1 VKRCRVASGMKS
13 KTAIF
18 FIKLVVSLTLL
29 VFLISRMD
37 YARLKLSL
45 SDAVPVWL
53 VISTLLL
60 IGRNWIGAWRCRVL
74 LQAKGLDAPTSYA
87 VVLYFTSQFFNIF
100 LPTSL
105 GGDVARGY
113 YLGKKIGHH
122 ADAAATVIMER
133 ILGFFALIML
143 VMISLPFCFMLVED
157 ATILYVAL
165 SLCLAVLLFI
175 VALLSPQVT
184 DFALSHRIRS
194 LERLSGQV
202 RVLLDS
208 LRSFEG
214 RNRLALALILSL
226 GFQLAA
232 AYTTYLLAVG
242 LGQSIPLLYF
252 FLIFPLVQIISM
264 FPFTLSGLGVR
275 EGAFVYLF
283 ALMGVDPQTGLSI
296 GLLFFAQLLVLSII
310 GGVIYVLCHDAG
322 RAIPGMD

>member
-1 VKRCRVASGMKS
+1 MKS
-13 KTAIF
+13 KPAIF

-29 VFLISRMD
+29 GYLVSRMD
-37 YARLKLSL
+37 YERLKLSL
-45 SDAVPVWL
+45 GDAVPLWL
-53 VISTLLL
+53 VVSMLIL

-74 LQAKGLDAPTSYA
+74 LQAKGLDASVSYA

-113 YLGKKIGHH
+113 YLGKKTGHR

-133 ILGFFALIML
+133 LLGFVALIML
-143 VMISLPFCFMLVED
+143 VMIALPFCFMLVED

-175 VALLSPQVT
+175 LALLSPRVT

-202 RVLLDS
+202 KALLNS

-214 RNRLALALILSL
+214 RSRLVLALILSL
-226 GFQLAA
+226 GFQLVA
-232 AYTTYLLAVG
+232 AYTTYLLAIG

-283 ALMGVDPQTGLSI
+283 TLMGVDPQTGLSI

-310 GGVIYVLCHDAG
+310 GGMIYFLCHAAD
-322 RAIPGMD
+322 RAVPGVD